1 MDKRRTY
8 RAVCGHEGCTEY
20 TFWEVFDRQHRISL
34 DQRFG
39 AGKYRCVRHSQPD
52 QVLSAERRILT
63 HEVTSR
69 QEQSGRYFGHSGFVS
84 GPGFKVFAE
93 DFPPGTTLR
102 VTAEIVLPSD
112 TPPDA

>member
-1 MDKRRTY
+1 MTRHGTY

-20 TFWEVFDRQHRISL
+20 TFWDVIDQQHRISL
-34 DQRFG
+34 DQHFG

-52 QVLSAERRILT
+52 QVLSAESRILT
-63 HEVTSR
+63 HEITSR
-69 QEQSGRYFGHSGFVS
+69 QEPSGRYFGHSGFVS

-102 VTAEIVLPSD
+102 VTAEIVLPSE
-112 TPPDA
+112 TAPDA